1 MNKITYYSQQYE
13 LNINVKKTKL
23 MIISKKRITE
33 GQLYVNKSPVERV
46 THYNY
51 LATIINEEGINNQEI
66 RACIAKA
73 RSTFNRTEVFFKSHN
88 LSLYTKVRMLR
99 CYVFSDLLYGI
110 ESWISNEDMCKKLEA
125 FETWLYRRILKIPY
139 NSSDILCEM
148 NPYML
153 SFKPS
158 CKEKYW
164 KTRSRKENNILV
176 KEPQNLVQYN
186 ICAAFPR

>member
-73 RSTFNRTEVFFKSHN
+73 RILRTYYAK
-88 LSLYTKVRMLR
+88 
-99 CYVFSDLLYGI
+99 
-110 ESWISNEDMCKKLEA
+110 
-125 FETWLYRRILKIPY
+125 
-139 NSSDILCEM
+139 
-148 NPYML
+148 
-153 SFKPS
+153 
-158 CKEKYW
+158 
-164 KTRSRKENNILV
+164 
-176 KEPQNLVQYN
+176 
-186 ICAAFPR
+186 